1 MNLEQVR
8 SILNDITLPDGK
20 QIRSANHPEGECL
33 SRFIRKQFVIG
44 LVSLTEMAGG
54 SGI

>member
-8 SILNDITLPDGK
+8 TILNDITLPEGT
-20 QIRSANHPEGECL
+20 QIRSANHPEG
-33 SRFIRKQFVIG
+33 RMFVQIYQETICNR